1 MTKQNLWRR
10 RTLLIAGLGLAGSSL
25 VSIAR
30 QSSGDQTSKSPSQN
44 ATTNPVRN
52 RNRPLRLGWSPWSD
66 AEVVSLMAAELIRS
80 GLKQPVERVMA
91 DIGIQYQSVARGDL
105 DLMMM
110 AWLPATH
117 RDYWARVRDQVI
129 DLGPIYS
136 GTLGWIVPDYV
147 PREAIS
153 SISQLTNPPLAARF
167 DNRVQGIDPGSG
179 LNQASMEA
187 LKRYGLSTMELVP
200 SSSAAMAA
208 VLSQAIEQEQWL
220 IATSWTPHWMFARFK
235 LRFLEDPEGVF
246 GGTER
251 IHALARLGLDQQVP
265 DVTDF
270 LSRFHLPDEDLDQ
283 LLLQAQNTSPDDAVT
298 TYLANHPKRVEY
310 WITGNL

>member
-1 MTKQNLWRR
+1 MTKQHLWQRR
-10 RTLLIAGLGLAGSSL
+10 SLLMAGLGLAGSSL
-25 VSIAR
+25 VSIAH
-30 QSSGDQTSKSPSQN
+30 QSSGDQTNNEPSQN
-44 ATTNPVRN
+44 AAPKTVDDRN
-52 RNRPLRLGWSPWSD
+52 QPLRLGWSAWSD

-80 GLKQPVERVMA
+80 ALNQPVERVMA

-105 DLMMM
+105 DLMLM

-117 RDYWARVRDQVI
+117 RDYWNRIRDQVL

-147 PREAIS
+147 PIDVIS
-153 SISQLTNPPLAARF
+153 SIRQLSDPALASQF

-179 LNQASMEA
+179 LNQASLDA
-187 LKRYGLSTMELVP
+187 LKRYRLNNMELVP

-208 VLSQAIEQEQWL
+208 VLAQAIEQERWL

-235 LRFLEDPEGVF
+235 LRFLEDPERVF

-270 LSRFHLPDEDLDQ
+270 LSRFHLPSEDLDQ
-283 LLLQAQNTSPDDAVT
+283 LLLQAQTTSPDDAVT

-310 WITGNL
+310 WITGNI

>member
-1 MTKQNLWRR
+1 MTKQHLWQRR
-10 RTLLIAGLGLAGSSL
+10 SLLMAGLGLAGSSL

-30 QSSGDQTSKSPSQN
+30 QSSGDQTNNEPSQN
-44 ATTNPVRN
+44 AAPKTVDDRN
-52 RNRPLRLGWSPWSD
+52 QPLRLGWSAWSD

-80 GLKQPVERVMA
+80 ALDQPVERVMA

-105 DLMMM
+105 DLMLM

-117 RDYWARVRDQVI
+117 RDYWNRIRDQVL

-147 PREAIS
+147 PIDVIS
-153 SISQLTNPPLAARF
+153 SIHQLSDPALASQF

-179 LNQASMEA
+179 LNQASLDA
-187 LKRYGLSTMELVP
+187 LKRYRLNNMELVP

-208 VLSQAIEQEQWL
+208 VLAQAIEQERWL

-235 LRFLEDPEGVF
+235 LRFLEDPERVF

-270 LSRFHLPDEDLDQ
+270 LSRFHLPSEDLDQ
-283 LLLQAQNTSPDDAVT
+283 LLLQAQTTSPDDAVT

-310 WITGNL
+310 WITGNI

>member
-1 MTKQNLWRR
+1 MTKQHLWQRR
-10 RTLLIAGLGLAGSSL
+10 SLLMAGLGLAGSSL

-30 QSSGDQTSKSPSQN
+30 QSSGDQTNNEPSQN
-44 ATTNPVRN
+44 AAPKTVDDRN
-52 RNRPLRLGWSPWSD
+52 QPLRLGWSAWSD

-80 GLKQPVERVMA
+80 ALNQPVERVMA

-105 DLMMM
+105 DLMLM

-117 RDYWARVRDQVI
+117 RDYWNRIRDQVL

-147 PREAIS
+147 PIDVIS
-153 SISQLTNPPLAARF
+153 SIRQLSDPALASQF

-179 LNQASMEA
+179 LNQASLDA
-187 LKRYGLSTMELVP
+187 LKRYRLNNMELVP

-208 VLSQAIEQEQWL
+208 VLAQAIEQKRWL

-235 LRFLEDPEGVF
+235 LRFLEDPERVF

-270 LSRFHLPDEDLDQ
+270 LSRFHLPSEDLDQ
-283 LLLQAQNTSPDDAVT
+283 LLLQAQTTSPDDAVT

-310 WITGNL
+310 WITGNI

>member
-1 MTKQNLWRR
+1 MTKQHLWQRR
-10 RTLLIAGLGLAGSSL
+10 SLLMAGLGLAGSSL

-30 QSSGDQTSKSPSQN
+30 QSSGDQTNNEPSQN
-44 ATTNPVRN
+44 AAPKTVDDRN
-52 RNRPLRLGWSPWSD
+52 QPLRLGWSAWSD

-80 GLKQPVERVMA
+80 ALNQPVERVMA

-105 DLMMM
+105 DLMLM

-117 RDYWARVRDQVI
+117 RDYWNRIRDQVL

-147 PREAIS
+147 PNDVIS
-153 SISQLTNPPLAARF
+153 SIHQLSDPALASQF

-179 LNQASMEA
+179 LNQASLDA
-187 LKRYGLSTMELVP
+187 LKRYRLNNMELVP

-208 VLSQAIEQEQWL
+208 VLAQAIEQERWL
-220 IATSWTPHWMFARFK
+220 IATSWTPHWMFARFQ
-235 LRFLEDPEGVF
+235 LRFLEDPERVF

-270 LSRFHLPDEDLDQ
+270 LSRFHLPSEDLDQ
-283 LLLQAQNTSPDDAVT
+283 LLLQAQTTSPDDAVT

-310 WITGNL
+310 WITGNI

>member
-80 GLKQPVERVMA
+80 GLNQPVERVMA

>member
-179 LNQASMEA
+179 LNQASLEA

>member
-1 MTKQNLWRR
+1 MTKQHLWQRR
-10 RTLLIAGLGLAGSSL
+10 SLLMAGLGLAGSSL

-30 QSSGDQTSKSPSQN
+30 QSSGDQTNNEPSQN
-44 ATTNPVRN
+44 AAPKTVDDRN
-52 RNRPLRLGWSPWSD
+52 QPLRLGWSAWSD

-80 GLKQPVERVMA
+80 ALNQPVERVMA

-105 DLMMM
+105 DLMLM

-117 RDYWARVRDQVI
+117 RDYWNRIRDQVL

-147 PREAIS
+147 PIDVIS
-153 SISQLTNPPLAARF
+153 SIHQLSDPALASQF

-179 LNQASMEA
+179 LNQASLDA
-187 LKRYGLSTMELVP
+187 LKRYRLNNMELVP

-208 VLSQAIEQEQWL
+208 VLAQAIEQKRWL

-235 LRFLEDPEGVF
+235 LRFLEDPERVF

-270 LSRFHLPDEDLDQ
+270 LSRFHLPSEDLDQ
-283 LLLQAQNTSPDDAVT
+283 LLLQAQTTSPDDAVT